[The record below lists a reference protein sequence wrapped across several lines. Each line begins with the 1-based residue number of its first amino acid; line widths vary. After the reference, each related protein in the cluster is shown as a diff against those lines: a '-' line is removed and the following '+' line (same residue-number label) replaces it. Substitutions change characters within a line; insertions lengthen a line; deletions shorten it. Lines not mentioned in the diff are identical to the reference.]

1 MNLKTI
7 IAELVKLIDPDINIS
22 NIATLNDGDEFL
34 ETKSSIV
41 LSVVNIQE
49 DKTLKNQS
57 IYRVKKVDKTVETV
71 AHPPQYLNISLLF
84 TSYSKEQSKYLDG
97 LEKLQ
102 FIIEYFQI
110 NNSFYFENITKK
122 LITYFSFKNLPA
134 VEKEN
139 YSKITLMS
147 VSLTMEQL
155 NQMWSYL
162 GSRYMP
168 SILFEM
174 RVLPIQ
180 KNEIEIKKTIEEIEI
195 DLWRNDI
202 DERVDLEES
211 VIFPKP

>member
-1 MNLKTI
+1 MNLNI
-7 IAELVKLIDPDINIS
+7 IIDELVQLIDPDINIA
-22 NIATLNDGDEFL
+22 NVATLNDGDEFL

-57 IYRVKKVDKTVETV
+57 IYNIKKVDKTVETV

-84 TSYSKEQSKYLDG
+84 TSYSKDQTKYLDG

-102 FIIEYFQI
+102 NIIEYFQI

-122 LITYFSFKNLPA
+122 LITYFSFKNLTA
-134 VEKEN
+134 LQKEK

-147 VSLTMEQL
+147 VSLSMEQL

-162 GSRYMP
+162 GSKYMP

-180 KNEIEIKKTIEEIEI
+180 KNEVEINKAIEKIEV
-195 DLWRNDI
+195 DLWRKEL
-202 DERVDLEES
+202 DENVDLEEA
-211 VIFPKP
+211 VKFPKA

>member
-1 MNLKTI
+1 MNLKSI
-7 IAELVKLIDPDINIS
+7 ISELVKLVDPDINIA
-22 NIATLNDGDEFL
+22 NVATLNDGDEFL

-57 IYRVKKVDKTVETV
+57 IYTKKEDKTVGIV

-102 FIIEYFQI
+102 NIIEYFQI
-110 NNSFYFENITKK
+110 NNSFYFENTTKV
-122 LITYFSFKNLPA
+122 LITYFTFKDLDE
-134 VEKEN
+134 VDQKK
-139 YSKITLMS
+139 YSKITLLS
-147 VSLTMEQL
+147 VSLSMEQL

-162 GSRYMP
+162 GSKYMP
-168 SILFEM
+168 SVLFEM

-180 KNEIEIKKTIEEIEI
+180 KNVVEIKKSIEEIEV
-195 DLWRNDI
+195 DLWRKNS
-202 DERVDLEES
+202 ENPADLLES
-211 VIFPKP
+211 QIFPKN

>member
-1 MNLKTI
+1 MNLKNI
-7 IAELVKLIDPDINIS
+7 ISELVKLIDPEISIS

-57 IYRVKKVDKTVETV
+57 VYNVKKIDKTVEIV

-84 TSYSKEQSKYLDG
+84 TSYSKEQTKYLDG

-102 FIIEYFQI
+102 NIIEYFQI
-110 NNSFYFENITKK
+110 NNSFYFENITKT
-122 LITYFSFKNLPA
+122 LITYFSYKNLTA
-134 VEKEN
+134 AQKEN

-162 GSRYMP
+162 GSKYMP

-180 KNEIEIKKTIEEIEI
+180 KNAIEVKKAIEEIEI
-195 DLWRNDI
+195 DLWKNDLN
-202 DERVDLEES
+202 DPGGLLES
-211 VIFPKP
+211 VEFPKP

>member
-1 MNLKTI
+1 MNLKSI
-7 IAELVKLIDPDINIS
+7 ISELVKLVDPDINIA
-22 NIATLNDGDEFL
+22 NVATLNDGDEFL

-57 IYRVKKVDKTVETV
+57 IYTAKKENKTVETV

-102 FIIEYFQI
+102 NIIEYFQI
-110 NNSFYFENITKK
+110 NNSFYYENTTKV
-122 LITYFSFKNLPA
+122 LITYFTYKDLDEVEQKNH
-134 VEKEN
+134 
-139 YSKITLMS
+139 SKITLLS
-147 VSLTMEQL
+147 VSLSMEQL

-162 GSRYMP
+162 GSKYMP
-168 SILFEM
+168 SVLFEM

-180 KNEIEIKKTIEEIEI
+180 KNVIAIKKPIEEIEVG
-195 DLWRNDI
+195 LWRKNT
-202 DERVDLEES
+202 ENPADLLES
-211 VIFPKP
+211 QTFP

>member
-1 MNLKTI
+1 MNLKVI
-7 IAELVKLIDPDINIS
+7 IDELVKLIDPDINIA

-57 IYRVKKVDKTVETV
+57 IYNIKKVDKTIETV

-84 TSYSKEQSKYLDG
+84 TSYSKDQTKYLDG

-102 FIIEYFQI
+102 NIIEYFQI
-110 NNSFYFENITKK
+110 NNSFYFQNITKT
-122 LITYFSFKNLPA
+122 LITYFSFKNLTP
-134 VEKEN
+134 EQKEN

-147 VSLTMEQL
+147 VSLSMEQL

-162 GSRYMP
+162 GSKYMP

-180 KNEIEIKKTIEEIEI
+180 KNEIALKKPIEKIEI
-195 DLWRNDI
+195 DLWRKEI
-202 DERVDLEES
+202 DKDFDLEES

>member
-7 IAELVKLIDPDINIS
+7 IDELAKLIDPDINIA
-22 NIATLNDGDEFL
+22 NVATLNDGDEFL

-57 IYRVKKVDKTVETV
+57 IYTVKKEDKTVETV
-71 AHPPQYLNISLLF
+71 AHPPQFLNVSLLF

-102 FIIEYFQI
+102 NIIEYFQI
-110 NNSFYFENITKK
+110 NNSFYYENTTKV
-122 LITYFSFKNLPA
+122 LITYFTYKDLDEVEQKNH
-134 VEKEN
+134 
-139 YSKITLMS
+139 SKITLLS
-147 VSLTMEQL
+147 VSLSMEQL

-162 GSRYMP
+162 GSKYMP
-168 SILFEM
+168 SVLFEM

-180 KNEIEIKKTIEEIEI
+180 KNVIAIKKPIEEIEVG
-195 DLWRNDI
+195 LWRKNT
-202 DERVDLEES
+202 ENPADLLES
-211 VIFPKP
+211 QTFP